1 MVIKG
6 ELLILSS
13 YSLYCRIHPWI
24 RQQEVFHG
32 GLLAK
37 NELFDGYNV
46 YPNINFYWFF
56 LHVNFTSIDAGMT
69 MPTQRCCSHTYH
81 PFSCIFK
88 KTPEGRIVKIK
99 KKNTG
104 KKHTTETPHCEA
116 THNLQQISTATCKS
130 NTFKCYLLFSSF
142 CSAPVIN
149 IASTDESSVTATSMN
164 LIHIIDNILM
174 HDLLHF
180 KGHS

>member
-1 MVIKG
+1 MLPIPF
-6 ELLILSS
+6 I
-13 YSLYCRIHPWI
+13 
-24 RQQEVFHG
+24 
-32 GLLAK
+32 
-37 NELFDGYNV
+37 
-46 YPNINFYWFF
+46 

-81 PFSCIFK
+81 PFSCNLK
-88 KTPEGRIVKIK
+88 KTMPEGRIVKIK
-99 KKNTG
+99 RKKNTG
-104 KKHTTETPHCEA
+104 KKQTTEIDHCEA
-116 THNLQQISTATCKS
+116 SHNLQQISTATCKS
-130 NTFKCYLLFSSF
+130 NIFKCYLLFSRF
-142 CSAPVIN
+142 FSAPVIN